1 MVKLN
6 VFNIGDYAMINEQGK
21 SKYKPLLNTIFQI
34 KDILRDNKYGDK
46 CIIFPIENF
55 DKKLCDK
62 SFCINAKF
70 LIKMKKQQ
78 IELTEEQIK
87 QLFGQKEVK

>member
-1 MVKLN
+1 
-6 VFNIGDYAMINEQGK
+6 MINKQGK

-46 CIIFPIENF
+46 CVISPVANF
-55 DKKLCDK
+55 DKELCDK
-62 SFCINAKF
+62 SFCINAQF